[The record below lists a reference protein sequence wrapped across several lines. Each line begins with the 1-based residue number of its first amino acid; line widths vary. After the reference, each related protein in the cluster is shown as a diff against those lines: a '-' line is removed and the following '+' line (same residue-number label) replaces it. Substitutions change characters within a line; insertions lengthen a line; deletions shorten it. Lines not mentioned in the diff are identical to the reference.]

1 MPELD
6 TRKERHKPKYSD
18 TDLYWSLTKAIAI
31 TFILS
36 GILFEFRSGQESAKT
51 ESILRDS
58 QHEAMVWETKE
69 AHRIAK
75 QKAKEAKDYVD
86 AQIKLLKEA
95 K

>member
-18 TDLYWSLTKAIAI
+18 TDLYWSLTKAITV

-36 GILFEFRSGQESAKT
+36 GILFEFRAGQEASKT
-51 ESILRDS
+51 ESILRDE
-58 QHEAMVWETKE
+58 QHKAMVWETKE

-75 QKAKEAKDYVD
+75 QKAKESKDYVD
-86 AQIKLLKEA
+86 AQLELLKEN